1 MVPLDR
7 GERRASASGGKLDR
21 MGRGG
26 DTLSTPPGSQASL
39 YASLTSARLGGEEP
53 VSSALA
59 RLGPGL
65 LAEGSVSPGVA
76 TWAVTWQAPQNS
88 QHWAPCAPP
97 LPPAKVSSSSYRHS
111 LRARVLEH
119 RTR

>member
-1 MVPLDR
+1 MPLDR

-76 TWAVTWQAPQNS
+76 TWVLVRDP
-88 QHWAPCAPP
+88 APP
-97 LPPAKVSSSSYRHS
+97 LHGHGICGRCGRLQGCGEDEGMAARGS
-111 LRARVLEH
+111 LPKPQSPC
-119 RTR
+119 

>member
-1 MVPLDR
+1 VPLDR
-7 GERRASASGGKLDR
+7 GEHRASTSGGKLDR
-21 MGRGG
+21 MGRRG
-26 DTLSTPPGSQASL
+26 DTPSTPPGSQASL

-59 RLGPGL
+59 WPGPGL

-76 TWAVTWQAPQNS
+76 TWAVTRQAPQNS
-88 QHWAPCAPP
+88 QRWAPCAPP

-119 RTR
+119 GTR